1 MVPLT
6 GGCAMA
12 EQSKDRLEFE
22 AAVRSGSTCDEVQES
37 VAEVRSGSLGAARQV
52 AAAETY
58 VAASQPGRLVEV
70 YDAMVEGWFGQAPS
84 APAVVGPRS
93 EPVEVGSAFFDALFA
108 MVNDPDLG
116 SDPTQITVSTTELA
130 GELSDSLFAAVR
142 AQATSYPGVV
152 DAARG
157 GLPDRFELAELE
169 RCPQDSLGGH
179 LHTLV
184 VDEGFDLE
192 VLDRDALGLRDLEPP
207 LDYLNT
213 RILQCH
219 DVWHE
224 VAGYETTGLHE
235 IAISAFQMGQFG
247 HHYSS
252 LFLAMT
258 QTTAAFTQPIEG
270 SVLLLDVVL
279 SSYRHGRETPPL
291 LGVRWEDLWDQ
302 PLDQIRVEL
311 GVDPYES
318 PYDPGLLEML
328 RHG

>member
-1 MVPLT
+1 MT
-6 GGCAMA
+6 
-12 EQSKDRLEFE
+12 ERSKERREFE
-22 AAVRSGSTCDEVQES
+22 AAIRSGSTCGNVRES
-37 VAEVRSGSLGAARQV
+37 VTEVRAGDLDAARKV
-52 AAAETY
+52 AAAAVC
-58 VAASQPGRLVEV
+58 VAASQPGRLVDV
-70 YDAMVEGWFGQAPS
+70 YDAMVEGWFGHAPS
-84 APAVVGPRS
+84 APKVMGPPS
-93 EPVEVGSAFFDALFA
+93 ESIPVDDAFFDALFA
-108 MVNDPDLG
+108 MVEDPELG
-116 SDPTQITVSTTELA
+116 SDATQITVSTTELA
-130 GELSDSLFAAVR
+130 GELSDSLFASVR
-142 AQATSYPGVV
+142 ANAPSYPGVV

-157 GLPDRFELAELE
+157 GLPDRFELSDLE

-184 VDEGFDLE
+184 VEEGFDLE

>member
-1 MVPLT
+1 
-6 GGCAMA
+6 MA
-12 EQSKDRLEFE
+12 ERSRERLEFE
-22 AAVRSGSTCDEVQES
+22 AAVRSGSTYDDVRGS
-37 VAEVRSGSLGAARQV
+37 VAEVRSGSLEAARRI
-52 AAAETY
+52 AAAEMC
-58 VAASQPGRLVEV
+58 VAASQPGRLVDV

-84 APAVVGPRS
+84 APKVMGPPS
-93 EPVEVGSAFFDALFA
+93 GLIPVDDAFFDALFA
-108 MVNDPDLG
+108 MVEDPELG
-116 SDPTQITVSTTELA
+116 SDATQITVSTTEFAGDLS
-130 GELSDSLFAAVR
+130 GELFEAVR
-142 AQATSYPGVV
+142 AQASSYPGVV

-157 GLPDRFELAELE
+157 GLPDRFELADLE

-184 VDEGFDLE
+184 VEEGFDLE

-291 LGVRWEDLWDQ
+291 LGVRWEDLWTQ